1 MAGKE
6 RGVRKLIMTT
16 VAVLLSGL
24 CAAGPAA
31 GARPGAAVLAV
42 PPAAKVPAPGDKVLF
57 TFVIFG
63 DNKSG
68 GPWLDVVFNSMR
80 AIRPSFVIG
89 MGDHYQSPGSR
100 ASFDRSVAEAFGHE
114 RFWPTQGD
122 NEEEYWGR
130 TQTAVGSQL
139 KYFVRIGM
147 FDARGKPK
155 RKEIVDA
162 NPRMMDYYAQLH
174 VAGMTVHLVS
184 LYDHDSMNLQRSSKA
199 WADRVLP
206 AIKKN
211 KTPSQPWIVMAHDG
225 MWWLESFK
233 RGHALYSC
241 DLLMGAS
248 WHKYAFY
255 GAQHKG
261 TNLAFNT
268 SAVGRD
274 DNSWYAVMALKDK
287 FVLLNMH
294 PTAFKV
300 KGRPGCFIKPFG
312 KPGFPGK
319 PAPWLLLMA
328 QYGKSVKARWGPMPM
343 APPRRK

>member
-1 MAGKE
+1 MRAFA
-6 RGVRKLIMTT
+6 IT
-16 VAVLLSGL
+16 VAMILLAGL
-24 CAAGPAA
+24 CAGPAPSEVSLA
-31 GARPGAAVLAV
+31 PVVFAV
-42 PPAAKVPAPGDKVLF
+42 PAKAKVPVEGDKVLF

-68 GPWLDVVFNSMR
+68 GPWLDVVFNNMR

-89 MGDHYQSPGSR
+89 MGDHYVSGKTM
-100 ASFDRSVAEAFGHE
+100 ASFDRSVSEAFGH
-114 RFWPTQGD
+114 RHFWPTPGD
-122 NEEEYWGR
+122 NEDGAWAGD
-130 TQTAVGSQL
+130 QSLFKSQL

-147 FDARGKPK
+147 FDAKGKPR
-155 RKEIVDA
+155 RKEIKDS
-162 NPRMMDYYAQLH
+162 NPELMDYYAQLH

-184 LYDHDSMNLQRSSKA
+184 LYDHDSMNLQRSSKT
-199 WADRVLP
+199 WADRVMP

-211 KTPSQPWIVMAHDG
+211 KRPSEPWIVMSHDG

-233 RGHALYSC
+233 RGHAIYSC

-255 GAQHKG
+255 GAQHGG

-287 FVLLNMH
+287 FVLLNMD
-294 PTAFKV
+294 PQAFKV
-300 KGRPGCFIKPFG
+300 KGTPGCFIKPFG
-312 KPGFPGK
+312 KPGYPGD

-328 QYGKSVKARWGPMPM
+328 KYGKSVKGRWGPSPK
-343 APPRRK
+343 APPVR